1 MESLKPLTN
10 FLWKMR
16 TTPSPIIHSQ
26 LDDPI
31 DATID
36 LKFFEIV
43 THVLDEEDFRAT
55 QMEMLS
61 GELDITSLPPLQ
73 VHCYL

>member
-1 MESLKPLTN
+1 VAKVKTI
-10 FLWKMR
+10 F
-16 TTPSPIIHSQ
+16 SPIIHSQ
-26 LDDPI
+26 LDHPI
-31 DATID
+31 DATISF
-36 LKFFEIV
+36 KFSEIV

>member
-1 MESLKPLTN
+1 MAKV
-10 FLWKMR
+10 K

-31 DATID
+31 DATIG
-36 LKFFEIV
+36 LRFSKIV
-43 THVLDEEDFRAT
+43 THVLDEEDFKAT

-61 GELDITSLPPLQ
+61 VELDITSLPTLQ